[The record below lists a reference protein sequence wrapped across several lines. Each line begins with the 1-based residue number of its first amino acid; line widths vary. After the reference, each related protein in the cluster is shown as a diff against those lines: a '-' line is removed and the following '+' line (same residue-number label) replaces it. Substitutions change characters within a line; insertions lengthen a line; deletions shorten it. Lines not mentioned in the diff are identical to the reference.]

1 MFNLQAQMFNFT
13 MLLLEFC
20 IHFFNELSIS
30 LLIFVIEV
38 KINEFVIIKN
48 NPKLSVVGDGDF

>member
-1 MFNLQAQMFNFT
+1 MFNFT

-38 KINEFVIIKN
+38 KINEFGIIKN